1 MLTVEEAFDITLIEE
16 GQYLLGEDFITETL
30 GLTWDHIAKLFYKAA
45 KEYAQRKPAVETKVI
60 SGGNNGVFT
69 MPEGTIAVTA
79 IRYDILDSYPKT
91 MFSDF
96 GLRNFEYDIHSR
108 KLRTFPPMSSL
119 RVSYSRE
126 YRLSDSAT
134 VSMSEYMVD
143 YEDEY
148 VTRLNTR
155 PKKGTLTVSL
165 GGKSMVET
173 GIVKKALK
181 DALGNDVP
189 TKFVELT
196 GDLGTG
202 YYNPETRDLEIHWTK
217 GLEGDLVIACKP
229 YYKVIEELSVASY
242 TYMGL
247 FKAYV
252 LEAIASL
259 KEQATQKG
267 LHNID
272 LNSDD
277 LKARALFLR
286 QEARTNLRKT
296 IDFSAMAPI

>member
-1 MLTVEEAFDITLIEE
+1 MLTVEEAFDIVLIEE
-16 GQYLLGEDFITETL
+16 GQYLLGEEFITDTL

-45 KEYAQRKPAVETKVI
+45 KEYAQRKPVVETAVI
-60 SGGNNGVFT
+60 HGGNNGVFY
-69 MPEGTIAVTA
+69 MPEGTLAVRA

-96 GLRNFEYDIHSR
+96 GQVNYEYDVHSR

-148 VTRLNTR
+148 TTRLNTK
-155 PKKGTLTVSL
+155 PKKGTLSISL
-165 GGKSMVET
+165 GGKSMKES
-173 GIVKKALK
+173 GIERKLMKNSMGQDIPHRLVKLS
-181 DALGNDVP
+181 
-189 TKFVELT
+189 
-196 GDLGTG
+196 GDLGNG
-202 YYNPETRDLEIHWTK
+202 YYNPETREIEIHWKK
-217 GLEGDLVIACKP
+217 GLEGDLVISCTP
-229 YYKVIEELSVASY
+229 YYKVISELSVQTY
-242 TYMGL
+242 TFMGL

-277 LKARALFLR
+277 LKSRALFLR
-286 QEARTNLRKT
+286 QEARKNLRNT

>member
-1 MLTVEEAFDITLIEE
+1 MLTVEEAFDIVVIEE
-16 GQYLLGEDFITETL
+16 GQYLLGVDFITNAL
-30 GLTWDHIAKLFYKAA
+30 GLTWDYIAKLFYKSAR
-45 KEYAQRKPAVETKVI
+45 EYAQRKPIVETKVI
-60 SGGNNGVFT
+60 SGGNNGVFY
-69 MPEGTIAVTA
+69 MPEGTLAVRA
-79 IRYDILDSYPKT
+79 IRYDILDSYPRT
-91 MFSDF
+91 MFTDF
-96 GLRNFEYDIHSR
+96 GQASYEYDIHSR

-126 YRLSDSAT
+126 YRLTDSAQ

-143 YEDEY
+143 YENEY
-148 VTRLNTR
+148 VTRLNTK

-165 GGKSMVET
+165 GGKTAKEV
-173 GIVKKALK
+173 GIVKKLMK
-181 DALGNDVP
+181 DSMGEDIP
-189 TKFVELT
+189 TKLIKLE

-202 YYNPETRDLEIHWTK
+202 YFNPETRDIEINWGG
-217 GLEGDLVIACKP
+217 GLEGDLVISCLP
-229 YYKVIEELSVASY
+229 YYKVIEELSVSTY

-259 KEQATQKG
+259 KEQATQRG

-286 QEARTNLRKT
+286 QEARKNLRNT

>member
-1 MLTVEEAFDITLIEE
+1 MLTVEEAFDIVLIEE
-16 GQYLLGEDFITETL
+16 GQYLLGIDFITDTL
-30 GLTWDHIAKLFYKAA
+30 GLTWDHIAKLFYKSA
-45 KEYAQRKPAVETKVI
+45 KEYAQRKPVVETKVI
-60 SGGNNGVFT
+60 SGGNNGVFY
-69 MPEGTIAVTA
+69 MPEGTIAVRA
-79 IRYDILDSYPKT
+79 IRYDILDSYPRT

-96 GLRNFEYDIHSR
+96 GQANYEYDIHSR

-126 YRLSDSAT
+126 YRLTDSAP

-143 YEDEY
+143 YENEY
-148 VTRLNTR
+148 VTRLSTK
-155 PKKGTLTVSL
+155 PKKGTLTISL
-165 GGKSMVET
+165 GGKTAKEVGITKKLMKNSMGED
-173 GIVKKALK
+173 I
-181 DALGNDVP
+181 P
-189 TKFVELT
+189 TKLIKLE
-196 GDLGTG
+196 GDLGQG
-202 YYNPETRDLEIHWTK
+202 YFNPETRDIEIKWNG
-217 GLEGDLVIACKP
+217 GLEGDLVISCLP
-229 YYKVIEELSVASY
+229 YYKVIEELSISTY

-252 LEAIASL
+252 LEAIPSL
-259 KEQATQKG
+259 KEQATQRG

-286 QEARTNLRKT
+286 QEARRNLKDT

>member
-16 GQYLLGEDFITETL
+16 GQYLLGEDFITNTL
-30 GLTWDHIAKLFYKAA
+30 GFDWDQIAKLFYKSI
-45 KEYAQRKPAVETKVI
+45 KEYARRKPIVETKII
-60 SGGNNGVFT
+60 SNGDNGVFY
-69 MPEGTIAVTA
+69 MPEGTLAVRA
-79 IRYDILDSYPKT
+79 IRYDILDDYPRT
-91 MFSDF
+91 MFPDF
-96 GLRNFEYDIHSR
+96 GQTNYEYDIHSR

-126 YRLSDSAT
+126 YILSDSAP
-134 VSMSEYMVD
+134 VVKSEFMVD

-148 VTRLNTR
+148 LDRLLIK
-155 PKKGTLTVSL
+155 PKKGSL
-165 GGKSMVET
+165 HISLNGKSMKEV
-173 GIVKKALK
+173 GIERKLMK
-181 DALGNDVP
+181 DDLGNDIPVRLI
-189 TKFVELT
+189 KLA
-196 GDLGTG
+196 GDLGEG
-202 YYNPETRDLEIHWTK
+202 YYNPETREIELHWEK
-217 GLEGDLVIACKP
+217 GQEGDLVISCQP
-229 YYKVIEELSVASY
+229 YYKAALELSSSEY

-259 KEQATQKG
+259 KEQATQRD

-277 LKARALFLR
+277 LKGRALLLR
-286 QEARTNLRKT
+286 AESKRNLRET

>member
-1 MLTVEEAFDITLIEE
+1 MLTVEEAFDIVLIEE
-16 GQYLLGEDFITETL
+16 GQYLLGEDFITDTL
-30 GLTWDHIAKLFYKAA
+30 GLTWDHIAKLFYKSA
-45 KEYAQRKPAVETKVI
+45 KEYAQRKPVVETTI
-60 SGGNNGVFT
+60 INSGDNGVFY
-69 MPEGTIAVTA
+69 MPEGTITVVA
-79 IRYDILDSYPKT
+79 IRYDILDDYPRT
-91 MFSDF
+91 MFPDF
-96 GLRNFEYDIHSR
+96 GQTNYEYDPHSR

-126 YRLSDSAT
+126 YKLSDSAK

-143 YEDEY
+143 YEDY
-148 VTRLNTR
+148 YQTRLNTK
-155 PKKGTLTVSL
+155 PKKGTLTISL
-165 GGKSMVET
+165 GGKTMKET
-173 GIVKKALK
+173 GMKMKKMKNAI
-181 DALGNDVP
+181 GQDVP
-189 TKFVELT
+189 HKLIELS

-202 YYNPETRDLEIHWTK
+202 YYDPDTRDIELNWTK
-217 GLEGDLVIACKP
+217 GLEGDLVISCTP
-229 YYKVIEELSVASY
+229 YYKTILELGVENY

-259 KEQATQKG
+259 KEQATQRG
-267 LHNID
+267 LHNVD

-286 QEARTNLRKT
+286 QESKRNLRET

>member
-1 MLTVEEAFDITLIEE
+1 MLTVEEAFDIVLIEE
-16 GQYLLGEDFITETL
+16 GQYLLGIDFITDTL
-30 GLTWDHIAKLFYKAA
+30 GLTWDHIAKLFYKSA
-45 KEYAQRKPAVETKVI
+45 KEYSRRKPIVETKII
-60 SGGNNGVFT
+60 SGGNNGVFY
-69 MPEGTIAVTA
+69 MPEGTLAVRA

-96 GLRNFEYDIHSR
+96 GQTNYEYDIHSR

-126 YRLSDSAT
+126 YKLTDSAP
-134 VSMSEYMVD
+134 VIISEYMVD
-143 YEDEY
+143 YDDEY
-148 VTRLNTR
+148 VTRLTTK
-155 PKKGTLTVSL
+155 PKKGTLNVSL
-165 GGKSMVET
+165 GDKDMKEVGVERR
-173 GIVKKALK
+173 LMK
-181 DALGNDVP
+181 DSLGDDVP
-189 TKFVELT
+189 VKLVKLDGT
-196 GDLGTG
+196 LGQG
-202 YYNPETRDLEIHWTK
+202 YFNPETRDIEINWK
-217 GLEGDLVIACKP
+217 GGIEGDLVISCTP
-229 YYKVIEELSVASY
+229 YYKAIEELSISEY
-242 TYMGL
+242 TYTGL

-259 KEQATQKG
+259 KEQATQRG

-286 QEARTNLRKT
+286 QEARRNLRDT

>member
-1 MLTVEEAFDITLIEE
+1 
-16 GQYLLGEDFITETL
+16 
-30 GLTWDHIAKLFYKAA
+30 
-45 KEYAQRKPAVETKVI
+45 
-60 SGGNNGVFT
+60 
-69 MPEGTIAVTA
+69 MPEGTLAVRA
-79 IRYDILDSYPKT
+79 IRYDILDSYPRT
-91 MFSDF
+91 MFTDF
-96 GLRNFEYDIHSR
+96 GQTSYEYDIHSR

-126 YRLSDSAT
+126 YRLTDSAQ

-143 YEDEY
+143 YENEY
-148 VTRLNTR
+148 VTRLNTK

-165 GGKSMVET
+165 GGKTAKEV
-173 GIVKKALK
+173 GIVKKLMK
-181 DALGNDVP
+181 DSMGEDIP
-189 TKFVELT
+189 TKLIKLD

-202 YYNPETRDLEIHWTK
+202 YFNPETRDIEINWGG
-217 GLEGDLVIACKP
+217 GLEGDLVISCLP
-229 YYKVIEELSVASY
+229 YYKVIEELSVSTY

-259 KEQATQKG
+259 KEQATQRG

-286 QEARTNLRKT
+286 QEARKNLRNT